1 MTSTRIHNKHGAV
14 LSLAA
19 ASVISL
25 AGLFGLFATAPV
37 ARADASDD
45 KFLALLKKDDIN
57 HTSTPAAIAAGRKVC
72 EYLDTGMNLTN
83 VEQDVENSSGLPDY
97 DTGFFV
103 GAAIKAYCPQFMPD
117 VRSLPTAPPPSPG
130 DQPSPPPQNS

>member
-19 ASVISL
+19 ASVISM
-25 AGLFGLFATAPV
+25 AGLFGLLASAPV
-37 ARADASDD
+37 ARADANDD
-45 KFLALLKKDDIN
+45 KFIGLLKKDDIN
-57 HTSTPAAIAAGRKVC
+57 HESVPAAIAAGKKVC
-72 EYLDTGMNLTN
+72 EYLDTGMTLTN

-117 VRSLPTAPPPSPG
+117 VKSLPTAPPPSG
-130 DQPSPPPQNS
+130 DQPPPQNS